1 MTSKAYTEPQ
11 QQKQW
16 DALFKHLIPKATF
29 IRSMIED
36 RYRIKRD
43 NLLALTTLPTDLPSV
58 TVAMAL
64 HQKNSYKELRG
75 DGMFIAKNP
84 RTVVSTEYQSTHNPG
99 MRLRFAMY
107 MEAAIENNNRLAQFN
122 FINVLIYSGRSD
134 RNRYREDHLQEID
147 GYLKYLVVDL
157 NSTDRAAL
165 ERGSIYDAIV
175 RLSLPDADRVE
186 LFWRVISR
194 IDTEVSDADE
204 RVKLRAAVVAASLNK
219 SGMWNR
225 ISREIAMDP
234 ILKQELETF
243 IPFLEDQLY
252 QDERK
257 RREEAEHALAD
268 SERRRLSI
276 ERRRL
281 ADIVEIKGGT
291 EEFLDTIRNTD
302 DDWIEEHA
310 DEIWTMALHGDVS
323 TISARYEQ

>member
-1 MTSKAYTEPQ
+1 
-11 QQKQW
+11 
-16 DALFKHLIPKATF
+16 
-29 IRSMIED
+29 
-36 RYRIKRD
+36 
-43 NLLALTTLPTDLPSV
+43 
-58 TVAMAL
+58 
-64 HQKNSYKELRG
+64 
-75 DGMFIAKNP
+75 MFIAKNP